1 MGIPR
6 LIPTLEPYVV
16 HGGLNNEHVVIDGPA
31 LAYHILYICNRQ
43 GIPQPSY
50 KLLGETT
57 VAWLDELTRRGVG
70 VDAIYFDGYLPKGK
84 EPVRME
90 RMIKSLSQLKA
101 AHASET
107 NGFFPSYFSVANEV
121 APVLFSAVKPP
132 GKSALPPSFHVPAII
147 DALRFSPRYKKIVI
161 LVPGEADAY
170 CALHLSQSGGTVLT
184 SDSDLLVH
192 DLGKGS
198 VVFLRD
204 IYLDDQSN
212 LACASFS
219 PSHICEKLKLAS
231 SAEMCR
237 FAYER
242 KRSAHSTLPQL
253 LQECT
258 QPITDQTGYTEFCH
272 EYLDHVVAP
281 IPTSTYGKEIAI
293 GSLDPRISEMIL
305 QLGPQS
311 GHMHTISDPK
321 MFLPILL
328 ESPSRGSAWEQS
340 TPIRQLAYTVAR
352 WIIPGA
358 LTTVQEY
365 RRVNTLAQ
373 KGRQV
378 PLLPQKEAKAWSHE
392 LARLMTMIRAGSQ
405 VDITRAWYIL
415 CLTLDIR
422 YSHEVGKRSHSLQIL
437 EESLQAPTFGKIT
450 WDTLHFVAHLQAA
463 FYSFRLLKQIISLG
477 QLQRTL
483 PELNDMLSSLPPLA
497 EFPDVERTIVLLQR
511 SNEGQIYKAISRLVP
526 LENASIDAVPKRTA
540 KDKKKR
546 KVGKND
552 APKRQNNSA
561 KSSSRNFFDVLSQS
575 S

>member
-16 HGGLNNEHVVIDGPA
+16 HGSLNDEHIVIDGPA
-31 LAYHILYICNRQ
+31 LAYHILYICNRH

-50 KLLGETT
+50 KLLGETA
-57 VAWLDELTRRGVG
+57 VAWLDELTRRGAG
-70 VDAIYFDGYLPKGK
+70 LDAVYFDGYLPKGK
-84 EPVRME
+84 EPVRMQ
-90 RMIKSLSQLKA
+90 RMIKSLNQLKA
-101 AHASET
+101 SHSSET
-107 NGFFPSYFSVANEV
+107 NGFFPSYFSAANET
-121 APVLFSAVKPP
+121 APVLFSAVKLP

-147 DALRFSPRYKKIVI
+147 DALRSSPRYTKIVI

-170 CALHLSQSGGTVLT
+170 CAQHLSQSGGTVLT

-212 LACASFS
+212 LACASFR

-253 LQECT
+253 LQQCA

-281 IPTSTYGKEIAI
+281 IPTSTCGKVIEI
-293 GSLDPRISEMIL
+293 GSLDPRISEMVL

-311 GHMHTISDPK
+311 GHTHTTSDPK

-340 TPIRQLAYTVAR
+340 TSIRQLAYTVAR

-358 LTTVQEY
+358 FSTVQEY

-378 PLLPQKEAKAWSHE
+378 PMLPEKEAKAWSQE
-392 LARLMTMIRAGSQ
+392 LVRLMTMIRAGTQ

-422 YSHEVGKRSHSLQIL
+422 YSHEDGKHSHSLQIL
-437 EESLQAPTFGKIT
+437 EETLQAPTFRKIT
-450 WDTLHFVAHLQAA
+450 WDTIHFVAHLQAA

-477 QLQRTL
+477 QLQRAL
-483 PELNDMLSSLPPLA
+483 PDLNDMLSSLPPLA
-497 EFPDVERTIVLLQR
+497 EFPDVERTIVFLQR
-511 SNEGQIYKAISRLVP
+511 SNEDRIYKTISRLVP
-526 LENASIDAVPKRTA
+526 LPNANIDAKPKRTA

-546 KVGKND
+546 KVGKDD
-552 APKRQNNSA
+552 APKRQNSSA
-561 KSSSRNFFDVLSQS
+561 KSSSRNFFDVLSQ
-575 S
+575 

>member
-6 LIPTLEPYVV
+6 LISTLEPYVV
-16 HGGLNNEHVVIDGPA
+16 HGLLNNEHVVIDGPA
-31 LAYHILYICNRQ
+31 LAYHILYICNRH
-43 GIPQPSY
+43 GTPQPSY
-50 KLLGETT
+50 KLLGETA

-70 VDAIYFDGYLPKGK
+70 IDAIYFDGYLPQGK
-84 EPVRME
+84 EPVRMQ
-90 RMIKSLSQLKA
+90 RMIKSLNQLKVS
-101 AHASET
+101 HSSET
-107 NGFFPSYFSVANEV
+107 NGFFPSYFSAANEI

-147 DALRFSPRYKKIVI
+147 DALRSSPRYTKIVI

-170 CALHLSQSGGTVLT
+170 CAQHLSQSGGTVLT

-212 LACASFS
+212 LACASFR

-237 FAYER
+237 LAYER

-253 LQECT
+253 LQECA
-258 QPITDQTGYTEFCH
+258 QPTTDQTGYTEFCH

-281 IPTSTYGKEIAI
+281 IPTSTYGKVIEI
-293 GSLDPRISEMIL
+293 GSLDPRISEMVL
-305 QLGPQS
+305 QLGPQN
-311 GHMHTISDPK
+311 GHMHTASDPK

-340 TPIRQLAYTVAR
+340 TSIRQLAYTVAR

-358 LTTVQEY
+358 FSTVQEY
-365 RRVNTLAQ
+365 RRVNTLVQ

-378 PLLPQKEAKAWSHE
+378 LMLPQKEAKAWSQE
-392 LARLMTMIRAGSQ
+392 LVRLMTMIRAGTQ
-405 VDITRAWYIL
+405 VDVTRAWYIL

-422 YSHEVGKRSHSLQIL
+422 YSHEDGKHSHSLQIL
-437 EESLQAPTFGKIT
+437 EESLQAPTFRKIT

-483 PELNDMLSSLPPLA
+483 PDLNDMLSSLPPLA
-497 EFPDVERTIVLLQR
+497 EFPDVERTIVFLQR
-511 SNEGQIYKAISRLVP
+511 SNEDRIYKTISRLVP
-526 LENASIDAVPKRTA
+526 LPNANMDAKPKRTA

-546 KVGKND
+546 KVGKDD

-561 KSSSRNFFDVLSQS
+561 KSSSRNFFDVLSQ
-575 S
+575 

>member
-31 LAYHILYICNRQ
+31 LAYHILYICNRH

-132 GKSALPPSFHVPAII
+132 GKSPLPPSFHVPAII
-147 DALRFSPRYKKIVI
+147 DALRFSPRYNKIVI

-170 CALHLSQSGGTVLT
+170 CAQHLSQSGGTVLT

-219 PSHICEKLKLAS
+219 PSQICEKLKLAS

-281 IPTSTYGKEIAI
+281 IPTSTYGQEIEI

-328 ESPSRGSAWEQS
+328 ESPSRGNAWEQS

-365 RRVNTLAQ
+365 RRVNTLTQ

>member
-16 HGGLNNEHVVIDGPA
+16 HGLLNNEHVVIDGPA
-31 LAYHILYICNRQ
+31 LAYHILYICNRH

-50 KLLGETT
+50 KLLGETA

-70 VDAIYFDGYLPKGK
+70 IDAIYFDGYLPQGK
-84 EPVRME
+84 EPVRMQ
-90 RMIKSLSQLKA
+90 RMIKSLNQLKVS
-101 AHASET
+101 HSSET
-107 NGFFPSYFSVANEV
+107 NGFFPSYFSAANEI

-147 DALRFSPRYKKIVI
+147 DALRSSPRYTKIVI

-170 CALHLSQSGGTVLT
+170 CAQHLSQSGGTVLT

-212 LACASFS
+212 LACASFR

-237 FAYER
+237 LAYER

-253 LQECT
+253 LQKCA
-258 QPITDQTGYTEFCH
+258 QPTTDQTGYTEFCH

-281 IPTSTYGKEIAI
+281 IPTSTCGTVIEI
-293 GSLDPRISEMIL
+293 GSLDPRISEMVL

-311 GHMHTISDPK
+311 GHMHTTSDPK

-340 TPIRQLAYTVAR
+340 TSIRQLAYTVAR

-358 LTTVQEY
+358 FSTVQEY
-365 RRVNTLAQ
+365 RRVNTLVQ

-378 PLLPQKEAKAWSHE
+378 PMLPQKEAKAWSQE
-392 LARLMTMIRAGSQ
+392 LVRLMTMIRAGTQ

-422 YSHEVGKRSHSLQIL
+422 YSHEDGKHSHSLQIL
-437 EESLQAPTFGKIT
+437 EESLQAPTFRKIT

-483 PELNDMLSSLPPLA
+483 PDLNDMLSSLPPLA
-497 EFPDVERTIVLLQR
+497 EFPDVERTIVFLQR
-511 SNEGQIYKAISRLVP
+511 SNEDRIYKKISRLVP
-526 LENASIDAVPKRTA
+526 LPNANMDAKPKRTA

-546 KVGKND
+546 KVGKDD

-561 KSSSRNFFDVLSQS
+561 KSSSRNFFDVLSQ
-575 S
+575 

>member
-1 MGIPR
+1 
-6 LIPTLEPYVV
+6 
-16 HGGLNNEHVVIDGPA
+16 
-31 LAYHILYICNRQ
+31 
-43 GIPQPSY
+43 
-50 KLLGETT
+50 
-57 VAWLDELTRRGVG
+57 
-70 VDAIYFDGYLPKGK
+70 
-84 EPVRME
+84 ME

-132 GKSALPPSFHVPAII
+132 GKPPLPPSFHVPAII
-147 DALRFSPRYKKIVI
+147 DALRFSPRYNKIVI

-170 CALHLSQSGGTVLT
+170 CAQHLSQSGGTVLT

-281 IPTSTYGKEIAI
+281 IPTSSCGKEIEI

-328 ESPSRGSAWEQS
+328 ESPSRGNAWEQS

>member
-1 MGIPR
+1 MN
-6 LIPTLEPYVV
+6 T
-16 HGGLNNEHVVIDGPA
+16 H
-31 LAYHILYICNRQ
+31 

-57 VAWLDELTRRGVG
+57 VAWLDELTRRGVC

-90 RMIKSLSQLKA
+90 RMIKSLNQLKTS
-101 AHASET
+101 HSSEP
-107 NGFFPSYFSVANEV
+107 NGFFPSYFSAANEV

-147 DALRFSPRYKKIVI
+147 DALRSSQRYTKIVI

-170 CALHLSQSGGTVLT
+170 CAQHLSQSGGMVLT

-192 DLGKGS
+192 NLGKGS
-198 VVFLRD
+198 AVFLRD

-253 LQECT
+253 LQECAR
-258 QPITDQTGYTEFCH
+258 PIADQTGYTEFCH

-281 IPTSTYGKEIAI
+281 IPTSTSGKVIEI
-293 GSLDPRISEMIL
+293 GSMDPRISEMVL

-311 GHMHTISDPK
+311 SHMHTTGDPK

-340 TPIRQLAYTVAR
+340 TPIRQFAYTVAR

-378 PLLPQKEAKAWSHE
+378 PMLPQKEAKAWSQE
-392 LARLMTMIRAGSQ
+392 LVRLMTMIRAGSQ
-405 VDITRAWYIL
+405 DDITRAWYVL

-422 YSHEVGKRSHSLQIL
+422 YSYELGKRSHSLQIL
-437 EESLQAPTFGKIT
+437 EENVQTSAFRKTT
-450 WDTLHFVAHLQAA
+450 WDTLHFVAQLQAA

-477 QLQRTL
+477 QLQRIL

-497 EFPDVERTIVLLQR
+497 DFPDVERTIVFLQR
-511 SNEGQIYKAISRLVP
+511 SNEGQIYKRISEFVP
-526 LENASIDAVPKRTA
+526 LPNASIDAVPKRTA
-540 KDKKKR
+540 KNEKRR
-546 KVGKND
+546 KVGKDD
-552 APKRQNNSA
+552 APKRQNIST
-561 KSSSRNFFDVLSQS
+561 KSSSRNFFDVLSQ
-575 S
+575 

>member
-16 HGGLNNEHVVIDGPA
+16 HGLLNNEHVVIDGPA
-31 LAYHILYICNRQ
+31 LAYHILYICNRH

-50 KLLGETT
+50 KLLGETA

-70 VDAIYFDGYLPKGK
+70 IDAIYFDGYLPQGK
-84 EPVRME
+84 EPVRMQ
-90 RMIKSLSQLKA
+90 RMIKSLNQLKVS
-101 AHASET
+101 HSSET
-107 NGFFPSYFSVANEV
+107 NGFFPSYFSAANEI
-121 APVLFSAVKPP
+121 APVLFTAVKPP
-132 GKSALPPSFHVPAII
+132 GKPALPPSFHVPAII
-147 DALRFSPRYKKIVI
+147 DALRSSPRYTKIVI

-170 CALHLSQSGGTVLT
+170 CAQHLSQSGGTVLT

-212 LACASFS
+212 LACASFC

-237 FAYER
+237 LAYER

-253 LQECT
+253 LQKCA
-258 QPITDQTGYTEFCH
+258 QPTTDQTGYTEFCH

-281 IPTSTYGKEIAI
+281 IPTSTCGTVIEI
-293 GSLDPRISEMIL
+293 GSLDPRISEMVL

-311 GHMHTISDPK
+311 GHMHTTSDPK

-340 TPIRQLAYTVAR
+340 TSIRQLAYTVAR

-358 LTTVQEY
+358 FSTVQEY
-365 RRVNTLAQ
+365 RRVNTLVQ
-373 KGRQV
+373 KGRQLV
-378 PLLPQKEAKAWSHE
+378 
-392 LARLMTMIRAGSQ
+392 RLMTMIRAGTQ

-422 YSHEVGKRSHSLQIL
+422 YSHEDGKHSHSLQIL
-437 EESLQAPTFGKIT
+437 EESLQAPTFRKIT

-483 PELNDMLSSLPPLA
+483 PDLNDMLSSLPPLA
-497 EFPDVERTIVLLQR
+497 EFPDVERTIVFLQR
-511 SNEGQIYKAISRLVP
+511 SNEDRIYKKISRLVP
-526 LENASIDAVPKRTA
+526 LPNANMDAKPKRTA

-546 KVGKND
+546 KVGKDD

-561 KSSSRNFFDVLSQS
+561 KSSSRNFFDVLSQ
-575 S
+575 

>member
-6 LIPTLEPYVV
+6 LISTLEPYVV
-16 HGGLNNEHVVIDGPA
+16 HGRLNDEHVVIDGPA
-31 LAYHILYICNRQ
+31 LAYHILYICNRH
-43 GIPQPSY
+43 GVPQPSY
-50 KLLGETT
+50 KLLGETA
-57 VAWLDELTRRGVG
+57 VAWLDELTRRGVD
-70 VDAIYFDGYLPKGK
+70 VDAIYFDGYLPKRK

-90 RMIKSLSQLKA
+90 RMIKSLNQLKA
-101 AHASET
+101 SHSSET
-107 NGFFPSYFSVANEV
+107 NGFFPSYFSAANDD

-147 DALRFSPRYKKIVI
+147 DALRSSPRYTKIVI

-170 CALHLSQSGGTVLT
+170 CAQHLSQSGGTVLT

-253 LQECT
+253 LQECA

-272 EYLDHVVAP
+272 EYLDHAVAP
-281 IPTSTYGKEIAI
+281 IPTSTSGKVIEI

-305 QLGPQS
+305 QLGPLS
-311 GHMHTISDPK
+311 GHMPTTSDPK

-352 WIIPGA
+352 WIIPGV

-378 PLLPQKEAKAWSHE
+378 PLLSYKEAKAWSQE
-392 LARLMTMIRAGSQ
+392 LARLMTMIRGGSQ
-405 VDITRAWYIL
+405 VDITQAWYIL

-437 EESLQAPTFGKIT
+437 EESLQAPNLRKIT

-463 FYSFRLLKQIISLG
+463 FYSFRLLKQVISLG
-477 QLQRTL
+477 QLQRIL
-483 PELNDMLSSLPPLA
+483 PELNDILLSLPHLA
-497 EFPDVERTIVLLQR
+497 EFPDVERTLVFLQR
-511 SNEGQIYKAISRLVP
+511 SNEGRIYKTISGLVP
-526 LENASIDAVPKRTA
+526 LPNASIDPVPKRSA

-546 KVGKND
+546 RVGKDD
-552 APKRQNNSA
+552 APKRQNNSV
-561 KSSSRNFFDVLSQS
+561 KSSSRNFFDVLSQ
-575 S
+575 